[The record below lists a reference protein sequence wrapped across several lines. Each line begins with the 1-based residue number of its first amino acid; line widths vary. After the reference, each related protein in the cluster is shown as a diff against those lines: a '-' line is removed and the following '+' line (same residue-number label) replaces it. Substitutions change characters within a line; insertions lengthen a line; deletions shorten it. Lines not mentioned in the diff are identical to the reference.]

1 MKDPATMSGV
11 FTVSNELGLH
21 TRAAA
26 IVVRTATRFKS
37 RITLSNGDARADAAS
52 VLDLLTLAAT
62 RGTELLVEAEGP
74 DARKAVEAIGN
85 LIDRHFAE

>member
-1 MKDPATMSGV
+1 MRRTSQARGS
-11 FTVSNELGLH
+11 FTVTNELGLH

-37 RITLSNGDARADAAS
+37 RIRISNGDATADAAS
-52 VLDLLTLAAT
+52 VLDLLTLAAA
-62 RGTELLVEAEGP
+62 RGAELIVEAEGP
-74 DARKAVEAIGN
+74 DAQKAVDNIGE

>member
-1 MKDPATMSGV
+1 MKRPSQASAV

-37 RITLSNGDARADAAS
+37 RVSISNGEARANATS

>member
-52 VLDLLTLAAT
+52 VALL
-62 RGTELLVEAEGP
+62 
-74 DARKAVEAIGN
+74 
-85 LIDRHFAE
+85 